1 MIPLARD
8 YTLTQNSADVMEAI
22 IAFNYEKSGTIINS
36 KKH

>member
-8 YTLTQNSADVMEAI
+8 YTLTQNSADVVEAM
-22 IAFNYEKSGTIINS
+22 IAFNYGKSGTIINS